1 MPSRDLTYIQAV
13 NEGLRWA
20 LAAHENT
27 LIFGEDVAKP
37 GGPFGS
43 SRGLWRDYGD
53 GRIFD
58 TPISESAILGAAV
71 GAAMRGYRP
80 IVEIMFMDFTLV
92 ALDQIVNQAANVRYV
107 SNGAFSAPLTIRTQ
121 QGVTPGSCAQ
131 HSQCLETFF
140 AHTPGIRVCVPATV
154 EDAYELLRTAIACD
168 DPTLVIESRALY
180 GTTATVELDGP
191 VAAIGGSCVRRP
203 GSDVTIVT
211 WGRMVTEAMSAA
223 GTLAEQGIDAEVV
236 DLRWLEPLDM
246 PAVLSSVER
255 THRLVIAHEAV
266 RSGGFGG
273 EIAARAMEEGFD
285 LLDAPIARVGAASV
299 PIPAAPQLQR
309 AVVPGAESI
318 VNAVLALAAY

>member
-1 MPSRDLTYIQAV
+1 MPSTELTYIQAV
-13 NEGLRWA
+13 TEGLRWA
-20 LAAHENT
+20 LAEHDDT

-43 SRGLWRDYGD
+43 SRGLWKDYGD
-53 GRIFD
+53 ARIFD

-131 HSQCLETFF
+131 HSQCLEAFF
-140 AHTPGIRVCVPATV
+140 VHAPGIRVCVPATV
-154 EDAYELLRTAIACD
+154 QDAYELLRTSIACD
-168 DPTLVIESRALY
+168 DPALVIESRALY
-180 GTTATVELDGP
+180 GTTAEVELGGP
-191 VAAIGGSCVRRP
+191 IAAIGGAVVRRP
-203 GSDVTIVT
+203 GTDVTIVS
-211 WGRMVTEAMSAA
+211 WGRMVVEALAA
-223 GTLAEQGIDAEVV
+223 AEVLGGRGIDAEVV

-246 PAVLSSVER
+246 PAVLASVAK
-255 THRLVIAHEAV
+255 TTRLVIAHEAV

-273 EIAARAMEEGFD
+273 EIAARVVEQGFD

-299 PIPAAPQLQR
+299 PIPAAPVLQQ
-309 AVVPGAESI
+309 AVIPGAASI
-318 VNAVLALAAY
+318 VAAVEAMGAY

>member
-1 MPSRDLTYIQAV
+1 MPSRELTYIQAV

-20 LAAHENT
+20 LAEREDT
-27 LIFGEDVAKP
+27 LVFGEDVAKP

-43 SRGLWRDYGD
+43 SRGLWKDFGEARV
-53 GRIFD
+53 FD

-131 HSQCLETFF
+131 HSHCLEAFF
-140 AHTPGIRVCVPATV
+140 AHVPGIRVCVPATV

-180 GTTATVELDGP
+180 PAAATVELGGP
-191 VAAIGGSCVRRP
+191 VGDVGGARVRRA
-203 GSDVTIVT
+203 GGDVTIVS
-211 WGRMVTEAMSAA
+211 WGRLVVEALAA
-223 GTLAEQGIDAEVV
+223 ADTLAAQGIDAEVV
-236 DLRWLEPLDM
+236 DLRWIEPLDL
-246 PAVLSSVER
+246 PAVLGSVAK
-255 THRLVIAHEAV
+255 TTRLVIAHEAV
-266 RSGGFGG
+266 RSGGFGA
-273 EIAARAMEEGFD
+273 ELAARVAEEGFD
-285 LLDAPIARVGAASV
+285 LLDAPIARIGAASV
-299 PIPAAPQLQR
+299 PMPAAPALQQ
-309 AVVPGAESI
+309 AVVPGADAI
-318 VNAVLALAAY
+318 VAAVAAMLAY